1 MATEIW
7 RSVVGFDGFYEG
19 TYEISSLG
27 RVRSIDRVLAS
38 GNFAKGRI
46 RTQLLDIGG
55 YPVVGLY
62 KDGKGNQRKV
72 HRLVALAFIPN
83 PDNKPVVNH
92 RDGNKQ
98 NNSVE
103 NLEWVT
109 NRENTNHAYQN
120 GLIKAAK
127 GEKNSQAKLTVELV
141 SKAKELYALGWTYK
155 AIGELIGV
163 GGNQVSRIIKGTR
176 WGHLNAK

>member
-1 MATEIW
+1 MEIW
-7 RSVVGFDGFYEG
+7 KPVVGFEGCYEG

-38 GNFAKGRI
+38 GNFAKGRMRSI
-46 RTQLLDIGG
+46 LLDNRG

-62 KDGKGNQRKV
+62 KEGKGNQRKV
-72 HRLVALAFIPN
+72 HRLAALAFVPN
-83 PDNKPVVNH
+83 PENKPAVNH

-98 NNSVE
+98 NNNVE

-109 NRENTNHAYQN
+109 NRENTNHAYLN
-120 GLIKAAK
+120 GLIDTAK
-127 GEKNSQAKLTVELV
+127 GERNSQAKLTVELV
-141 SKAKELYALGWTYK
+141 NKAKELHDLGWTYK
-155 AIGELIGV
+155 AIGQLIGV

-176 WGHLNAK
+176 WGHLNEK